1 MKLAVKLL
9 KRSDLT
15 FFEPR
20 YRLVNAGN
28 QKSLNLNRS
37 VLIDRFYPALADTR
51 HKALLPVTLNIWG
64 PTAAGR
70 LRLSRSITK
79 EAKNWRLNGEFV
91 HNPDVEPSRFDAL
104 APEDIALLRFDG
116 AAAPHAVTLVL
127 ISADAPA
134 DSLLHSRLLP
144 LAGNSMRAIEAESLL
159 GALEGINPDHP
170 AHLLVTTDTE
180 LGDIQDAAAGDPAA
194 TARTMAR
201 RNVSREDL
209 AAARERASETGAE
222 GETLVA
228 HWLAQQQEAGGLA
241 GWRWASEENAL
252 SPFDFAA
259 EDVHGRAIHIEV
271 KTTTAKAPRPFHIS
285 LAEVTAAA
293 TLERYDLYRVSA
305 LGDGSGIMRRS
316 KDIASWAQQLL
327 AALATLPSGIVPQ
340 SFLVDEALFVWS
352 EPETVVLPGE
362 DGDDV

>member
-37 VLIDRFYPALADTR
+37 VLIDQFYPALADTR

-64 PTAAGR
+64 PAAAGR

-91 HNPDVEPSRFDAL
+91 HNPDVEPGRFDAL
-104 APEDIALLRFDG
+104 APDDIALLRFDG

-127 ISADAPA
+127 ISADAAP

-144 LAGNSMRAIEAESLL
+144 LAGNSMRAVEAEALL
-159 GALEGINPDHP
+159 DALVGIDPDHP

-180 LGDIQDAAAGDPAA
+180 LADIEDAAAGDPAA
-194 TARTMAR
+194 TARTMTR
-201 RNVSREDL
+201 RNLSREDVE
-209 AAARERASETGAE
+209 AARERASETGAE

-228 HWLAQQQEAGGLA
+228 HWLARQQQAGDLA
-241 GWRWASEENAL
+241 RWRWASEENAL
-252 SPFDFAA
+252 SPFDFTA
-259 EDVHGRAIHIEV
+259 EDVQGRSIHIEV
-271 KTTTAKAPRPFHIS
+271 KTTTAKASRPFHIS

-293 TLERYDLYRVSA
+293 TLNRYDLYRVSA
-305 LGDGSGIMRRS
+305 LSDGVGVLRRTEN
-316 KDIASWAQQLL
+316 IASWAQQLL
-327 AALATLPSGIVPQ
+327 AALGALPPGVVPQ
-340 SFLVDEALFVWS
+340 TFLVDEALFAWS
-352 EPETVVLPGE
+352 DPETLQLPGE
-362 DGDDV
+362 DGDDA

>member
-37 VLIDRFYPALADTR
+37 VLIDQFYPALADNR

-64 PTAAGR
+64 PAAAGR

-104 APEDIALLRFDG
+104 APDDIALLRFDG
-116 AAAPHAVTLVL
+116 AAAPHAVSLVL
-127 ISADAPA
+127 ISAGAPA
-134 DSLLHSRLLP
+134 ESLLHSRLVP
-144 LAGNSMRAIEAESLL
+144 LAGNSMRVIDAESLL
-159 GALEGINPDHP
+159 EALEGIDPDHP
-170 AHLLVTTDTE
+170 ARLLVTTDAE
-180 LGDIQDAAAGDPAA
+180 LADIQDAAAGDPAA
-194 TARTMAR
+194 TARTMTR
-201 RNVSREDL
+201 RNLSREDV

-241 GWRWASEENAL
+241 RWRWASEENAL
-252 SPFDFAA
+252 SPFDFSAQ
-259 EDVHGRAIHIEV
+259 DLLGRDIHIEV
-271 KTTTAKAPRPFHIS
+271 KTTTAKVPRPFHIS
-285 LAEVTAAA
+285 LAEVAAAA
-293 TLERYDLYRVSA
+293 TVAHYDLYRVSA
-305 LGDGSGIMRRS
+305 LNDGSGVLRRS
-316 KDIASWAQQLL
+316 ENIAGWAQQLL
-327 AALATLPSGIVPQ
+327 AALAALPPGIIPQ
-340 SFLVDEALFVWS
+340 DFLVEEAVFAWS
-352 EPETVVLPGE
+352 EPETILLPGE
-362 DGDDV
+362 DGDEA

>member
-37 VLIDRFYPALADTR
+37 VLIDQFYPALADTR

-64 PTAAGR
+64 PDAASR

-104 APEDIALLRFDG
+104 APDDIALLRFDG
-116 AAAPHAVTLVL
+116 SAAPHAVSLVL
-127 ISADAPA
+127 ISAEAAA
-134 DSLLHSRLLP
+134 DSLLHSRLVA
-144 LAGNSMRAIEAESLL
+144 LAENSMRAIDAESLL
-159 GALEGINPDHP
+159 AALKGIEPNHP

-180 LGDIQDAAAGDPAA
+180 LADIEDAAAGDPAA
-194 TARTMAR
+194 TARTMSR
-201 RNVSREDL
+201 PNVSRDDV

-228 HWLAQQQEAGGLA
+228 HWLAEQQQAANLA
-241 GWRWASEENAL
+241 RWHWASEQNAL
-252 SPFDFAA
+252 SPFDFTA
-259 EDVHGRAIHIEV
+259 EDLRGDNIHIEV
-271 KTTTAKAPRPFHIS
+271 KTTTAKMPRPFHIS

-293 TLERYDLYRVSA
+293 NQKRYDLYRISA
-305 LGDGSGIMRRS
+305 LSDGSGILRRS
-316 KDIASWAQQLL
+316 ENIGGWARQLL
-327 AALATLPSGIVPQ
+327 EAVAGLPAGVVPQ
-340 SFLVDEALFVWS
+340 TFLVDESLFSWS
-352 EPETVVLPGE
+352 QPKTVLLPGE
-362 DGDDV
+362 DGDVG